1 MKVFLSVLIYLSSF
15 LLSLFFIYLGC
26 NVVSGKYLL
35 FAIAGFM
42 SGIVFA
48 QISGERN
55 IIETTLA
62 GVMYCFIFV
71 SVSVSYMYMYVH
83 YGHFSS

>member
-1 MKVFLSVLIYLSSF
+1 MKVFLSVLIYLSLF

-35 FAIAGFM
+35 FAIAGFI

-48 QISGERN
+48 QISGQRN

-71 SVSVSYMYMYVH
+71 SASYMYVH